1 MGVQSPVTTSL
12 VPRPC
17 IGAEARMSF
26 SSTGSGSVPPIV
38 GGTGAVN
45 QDVIMFGSNLITKV
59 VTSLAYTASQGRPS
73 DEKMRPLVK

>member
-1 MGVQSPVTTSL
+1 MEHTCSFNINTMAKSVLLNGVSSSIVISSNASL

-17 IGAEARMSF
+17 VDAEAQMSF

-45 QDVIMFGSNLITKV
+45 QDVIMFG
-59 VTSLAYTASQGRPS
+59 
-73 DEKMRPLVK
+73 E